1 MPELQRLNPET
12 GSEAGCRLK
21 ARRKL
26 VVEPCDTISDDEFH
40 SSISDEFHSSA
51 SEDESLT

>member
-1 MPELQRLNPET
+1 MPEHSSLIRMPKPQRLNPET

-26 VVEPCDTISDDEFH
+26 VVEPYDTISDDEFH
-40 SSISDEFHSSA
+40 SS
-51 SEDESLT
+51 EDEVVS